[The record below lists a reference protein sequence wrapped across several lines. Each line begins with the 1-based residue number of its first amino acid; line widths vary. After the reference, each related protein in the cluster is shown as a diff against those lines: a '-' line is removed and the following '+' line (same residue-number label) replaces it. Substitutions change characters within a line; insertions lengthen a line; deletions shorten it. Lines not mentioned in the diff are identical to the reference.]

1 MKQTNISHAVAHN
14 QIDNVESQK
23 DFLEICAKYQ
33 FQVSDVQTLA
43 NSLMTML
50 KIKADGS
57 ELKKLD

>member
-1 MKQTNISHAVAHN
+1 MPWRDK
-14 QIDNVESQK
+14 VESQK
-23 DFLEICAKYQ
+23 DFLEICVMYQ
-33 FQVSDVQTLA
+33 FQVSEVQTLA